1 MAKKNNLSNYHQIGG
16 VLYHIGNAINK
27 GKKKDFY
34 IKEFVLEIRS
44 SRDGRPFTSF
54 AKFEIKGEDK
64 MYMTDAYEV
73 GDPVVV
79 TFTLDGRKWKPEGE
93 DEAIFNSLRVMG
105 IEPMPAELSFDGEIE
120 ESKKEKDEK
129 DYSQYIIPDLLK
141 DEDVDDDF
149 NDLPF

>member
-27 GKKKDFY
+27 GKKKSFY
-34 IKEFVLEIRS
+34 IKEFILEIQA
-44 SRDGRPFTSF
+44 SRYGRTFSSF

-64 MYMTDAYEV
+64 MRMTDPFEV

-79 TFTLDGRKWKPEGE
+79 TFTLDGRKWQPEGE
-93 DEAIFNSLRVMG
+93 EETVFNSLRVMG
-105 IEPMPAELSFDGEIE
+105 IEPMPPELTFE
-120 ESKKEKDEK
+120 EEPKKNEKEEK

-141 DEDVDDDF
+141 DDEVIEDD
-149 NDLPF
+149 DLPF